1 MKNCYDLIIVGGG
14 PAGLAAAFAAQK
26 LDLNYLI
33 IEREQIAATIENY
46 PLGKILFS
54 TTNEL
59 EFEPNTLQ
67 ITGAKPTREEMLAYY
82 KQFAYQQH
90 HLAIHTNENVEN
102 IKAGEPLTVITNLTS
117 YQAKTVLVAVG
128 GMGIVNKLN
137 VKGETPERISYMF
150 REAAPYHNKHV
161 LVVGGGNSAAE
172 TMLDLCEAGA
182 QATLILRRASLDSN
196 SSKTAAIKPWV
207 RQPLEKALQEG
218 KLKILFNA
226 EIIEILPDTA
236 IVEVNKEKKEL
247 LCDHIFALIGTR
259 PDISLLV
266 QAGVEIGID
275 KRPLYNTDTYET
287 NLPNLFVVG
296 HLTRELHMKNATQL
310 PPKIV
315 QQIALKIKNN
325 TQNQQ
330 Y

>member
-14 PAGLAAAFAAQK
+14 PAGLSAAFAAQK